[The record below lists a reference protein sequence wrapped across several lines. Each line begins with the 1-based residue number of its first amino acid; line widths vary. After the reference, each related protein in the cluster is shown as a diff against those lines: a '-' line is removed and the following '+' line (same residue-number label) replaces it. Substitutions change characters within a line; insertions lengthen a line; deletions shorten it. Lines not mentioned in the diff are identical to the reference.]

1 MTARPAF
8 ELADVFRRHGE
19 TYAQLN
25 AGHLGR
31 VERRVSAAIAA
42 CRTAALG
49 GHVERCDD
57 CGLTR
62 IAYNSCRNRHC
73 PKCQGAARVKWL
85 AARQAE
91 LLPVPYFHVVFTL
104 PSAAAEIAFQNK
116 RTVYGLLMRAAAQ
129 ALSVLAAKRLGARI
143 GLIAVLH
150 TWGQTLT
157 HHPHVHCLVPGGGV
171 ALDNRRWVEAKPN
184 FLLSVHALSKAF
196 RRLFL
201 DGLKAESEKGELSF
215 FGELARLAEPEA
227 FKARMRALRQSP
239 FVVYAKP
246 PFGGP
251 ARVLAYLA
259 PTPIAR
265 RSPIRGL
272 SPSTTMKWR
281 SSTRII
287 AAAAAAASC
296 ASPRTSSSD
305 VFSSTSYPTACIAFV
320 TTVSSPKA
328 SAAKS
333 SHMCET
339 CSTSRPSRRSRSIRR
354 RRRAATQKPT
364 PFATPSCAA
373 QIAGASCAA
382 LKPSRPGPPAPFAAT
397 RHDNNAPAAPR
408 MRSSQFSQLGHP
420 SRGASLRPLALKL
433 IFEAVRAPTTPT
445 SSHSRP
451 WFSFILAIVGLNDFA
466 EPVRGP
472 LVRHM
477 ASDRQRASPIAPHPD
492 RGFVQSGL
500 CEVAIRD
507 AQPAPQR
514 PHITLQIL
522 TASS

>member
-1 MTARPAF
+1 
-8 ELADVFRRHGE
+8 
-19 TYAQLN
+19 LN

-227 FKARMRALRQSP
+227 FKARMRARSSSTPSRRSADPRACSP
-239 FVVYAKP
+239 IS
-246 PFGGP
+246 P
-251 ARVLAYLA
+251 A
-259 PTPIAR
+259 TPIAR

-339 CSTSRPSRRSRSIRR
+339 CSTSRPSRRSRSILR

-408 MRSSQFSQLGHP
+408 MRLLSSPNSDTH
-420 SRGASLRPLALKL
+420 LA
-433 IFEAVRAPTTPT
+433 ER
-445 SSHSRP
+445 RC
-451 WFSFILAIVGLNDFA
+451 
-466 EPVRGP
+466 
-472 LVRHM
+472 
-477 ASDRQRASPIAPHPD
+477 DRSP
-492 RGFVQSGL
+492 
-500 CEVAIRD
+500 
-507 AQPAPQR
+507 
-514 PHITLQIL
+514 
-522 TASS
+522 